1 MTTPVTTPA
10 TTRVTG
16 GDERPRSVQSVDRAL
31 DILELLASS
40 PGTLGVTEV
49 ARETGLAP
57 GTAHRLLVALA
68 RRGWVRQDT
77 GRRYGVGLAA
87 RRLGDAASGQL
98 ATIAAPALRAAVEAT
113 GETAN
118 LASLEGDVMVYVA
131 QSPSPHTLR
140 IFAEVGR
147 RVPLH
152 STAVGKVV
160 LAGMDPARAMA
171 LLAGVDR
178 PAHTP
183 HTLTT
188 PEDLLRELDRVREQG
203 FALDDE
209 EQELGVRCVA
219 VPVGSGPW
227 ATLALSV
234 SGPTERMT
242 REHAGAVVPELRR
255 ISDELAARGL
265 GSTG

>member
-1 MTTPVTTPA
+1 MSVGA
-10 TTRVTG
+10 E
-16 GDERPRSVQSVDRAL
+16 DRPRGVQSVDRAL
-31 DILELLASS
+31 DILELLASR

-49 ARETGLAP
+49 AREVGLPA
-57 GTAHRLLVALA
+57 GTTHRLLVALA
-68 RRGWVRQDT
+68 QRGWVRQDP
-77 GRRYGVGLAA
+77 GRRYGVGPAA
-87 RRLGDAASGQL
+87 QRVGDASSREL
-98 ATIAAPALRAAVEAT
+98 ATLALPALRAAVELS

-118 LASLEGDVMVYVA
+118 VAGLEGDAMVYLA

-160 LAGMDPARAMA
+160 LAGMDDAKADA
-171 LLAGVDR
+171 LLRAGR
-178 PAHTP
+178 LEARTP
-183 HTLTT
+183 RTLTT
-188 PEDLLRELDRVREQG
+188 VEALEEELRRVRAQG

-219 VPVGSGPW
+219 VPVGAGRW
-227 ATLALSV
+227 GALALSV

-242 REHAGAVVPELRR
+242 RERAAAVAPQLRE
-255 ISDELAARGL
+255 IADDLAQRVL
-265 GSTG
+265 GGR

>member
-1 MTTPVTTPA
+1 MTSI
-10 TTRVTG
+10 G
-16 GDERPRSVQSVDRAL
+16 EERPRGVQSVDRAL
-31 DILELLASS
+31 DILELLATT

-49 ARETGLAP
+49 AREVGLAP

-68 RRGWVRQDT
+68 GRGWVRQDT
-77 GRRYGVGLAA
+77 GRRYGLGLAA

-98 ATIAAPALRAAVEAT
+98 AALAAPALRAAVEVT

-118 LASLEGDVMVYVA
+118 LAALDGEMMVYVA

-160 LAGMDPARAMA
+160 LAGMEISRALGLLRGVQRPAR
-171 LLAGVDR
+171 
-178 PAHTP
+178 TP
-183 HTLTT
+183 HTLT
-188 PEDLLRELDRVREQG
+188 ELDDLRAELEQVREQG
-203 FALDDE
+203 YALDDE
-209 EQELGVRCVA
+209 EQEMGVRCVA
-219 VPVGSGPW
+219 VPVAGGPG
-227 ATLALSV
+227 TQLALSV

-242 REHAGAVVPELRR
+242 RDYARSVVPQLRR
-255 ISDELAARGL
+255 IAGELAARGL
-265 GSTG
+265 GATG

>member
-1 MTTPVTTPA
+1 MTDN
-10 TTRVTG
+10 G
-16 GDERPRSVQSVDRAL
+16 HEQPRGVQSVDRAL

-49 ARETGLAP
+49 ARATGLAP
-57 GTAHRLLVALA
+57 GTAHRLLVGLA
-68 RRGWVRQDT
+68 GRGWVRQDA

-98 ATIAAPALRAAVEAT
+98 AASAAPALRAAVEAT

-118 LASLEGDVMVYVA
+118 LAALEGDVMVYVA

-160 LAGMDPARAMA
+160 LADMDPARARA
-171 LLAGVDR
+171 VLGTGGL
-178 PAHTP
+178 PARTP
-183 HTLTT
+183 HTLTE
-188 PEDLLRELDRVREQG
+188 PEDLLRELERVREQG
-203 FALDDE
+203 YALDDE

-219 VPVGSGPW
+219 VPVASGPR
-227 ATLALSV
+227 ASLALSV
-234 SGPTERMT
+234 SGPTERMS
-242 REHAGAVVPELRR
+242 REHATAVVPQLRR
-255 ISDELAARGL
+255 IADDLATRGP
-265 GSTG
+265 GIAG

>member
-1 MTTPVTTPA
+1 MTSSA
-10 TTRVTG
+10 
-16 GDERPRSVQSVDRAL
+16 GDRQRGVQSVDRAL

-68 RRGWVRQDT
+68 RRGWVRQDA

-87 RRLGDAASGQL
+87 RRLGDAALGQV
-98 ATIAAPALRAAVEAT
+98 ASVAAPALRAAVEVT

-118 LASLEGDVMVYVA
+118 LAALEGDVMVYVA

-160 LAGMDPARAMA
+160 LAGMDPARAVA
-171 LLAGVDR
+171 LLRATDR
-178 PAHTP
+178 PARTE
-183 HTLTT
+183 HTLT
-188 PEDLLRELDRVREQG
+188 DLDDLRRELDVVRTQG
-203 FALDDE
+203 YALDDE

-219 VPVGSGPW
+219 VPLPGGPW
-227 ATLALSV
+227 ASLALSV
-234 SGPTERMT
+234 SGPVERMT
-242 REHAGAVVPELRR
+242 REHAAAVVPPLRR
-255 ISDELAARGL
+255 IAGELAERGF
-265 GSTG
+265 GAAG